1 MRLLHTFCMKKQKK
15 VNKLFGLLKIIITF
29 ADVNCF
35 FIFILTNQTLMKRMF
50 FDHFSKQALQELHRY
65 RAVMFSPTF
74 S

>member
-35 FIFILTNQTLMKRMF
+35 LSL
-50 FDHFSKQALQELHRY
+50 Y
-65 RAVMFSPTF
+65 
-74 S
+74 